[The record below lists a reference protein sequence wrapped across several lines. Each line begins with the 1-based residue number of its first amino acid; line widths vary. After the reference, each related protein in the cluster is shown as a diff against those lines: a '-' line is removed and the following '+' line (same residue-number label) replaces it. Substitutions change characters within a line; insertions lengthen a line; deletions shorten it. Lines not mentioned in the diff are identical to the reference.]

1 MESVLLTSCLHIV
14 PLRTQKGL
22 QRVARAAEL
31 VHSCANRPII
41 ATSNPNIPKCLHPT
55 CQVSG
60 ATNVFVCVE
69 CVYFACMPSINFQQN
84 NTSKIQQ
91 SQPYNTHLHHHHAH
105 SSHKIYLSVEHDH
118 LFCIE
123 CDDYIFDRYL
133 DSAIALQKYIAQSEK
148 GKFLI
153 SNGLNQTLVEKSSDP
168 IIDQGKRRFRKRR
181 LRTEKEWVPSKE
193 EMKIIGQNTGL
204 LSSILSTSITE
215 LELPVGLFNLGN
227 SCYMN
232 SVLQAFLNAPALRNF
247 FLADQHRPYCK
258 KKNETDCLACAIDR
272 LICDS
277 CFIPNAQAKK
287 KEKGNGANSL
297 TIPFLVPHKILDIV
311 WRHSRNLATYAQ
323 HDAHEFLIAA
333 LNILHSHSQRVE
345 ESPPRKYTK
354 REPDLQDIEMSN
366 DQLSGKDGN
375 RKEKGESENVQ
386 KDVCDDELLNE
397 SESAFEGISSIAKTL
412 FSGTLQ
418 SDVICSVC
426 GNSSPTLED
435 FYDIALDVDK
445 LVKPVST
452 RRSRAPSPNAELG
465 NSDSTK
471 TGQRGARSQTH
482 AHGEELPFKD
492 KFGNH
497 TDNSTDMNSGVESG
511 KLNMVSESQ
520 FATDKE
526 KDSDPFNS
534 IYECL
539 SRFTKPETL
548 DSSSK
553 MHCSV
558 CECRQEARKQMS
570 IRTLPAIVCFHFKR
584 FEQSFANTG
593 RSEMVK
599 NETPVEFPVDGLD
612 LSQFRTSKVVQRR
625 NTTKSKH
632 ATAEAL
638 VDAIDKNF
646 HNSQRNDN
654 EGDQLH
660 TKDPKDATYDLFA
673 IVNHLG
679 KIDSGHYTTNVRRQ
693 GIWYKCDDKEVSPI
707 GNVEQT
713 IRSGE
718 AYLLFYARRHTNF
731 QF

>member
-1 MESVLLTSCLHIV
+1 MESVLLTSCPHLV

-41 ATSNPNIPKCLHPT
+41 PTSNSNVPKCLHPT
-55 CQVSG
+55 CQASG
-60 ATNVFVCVE
+60 SKNIFICVD
-69 CVYFACMPSINFQQN
+69 CVYFACMPNITFQQN
-84 NTSKIQQ
+84 NTSRIQQ
-91 SQPYNTHLHHHHAH
+91 SEQHTHLHHHHAN
-105 SSHKIYLSVEHDH
+105 STHKIYLSVEYDH

-133 DSAIALQKYIAQSEK
+133 DSAIALQKYVAQSEK

-153 SNGLNQTLVEKSSDP
+153 SNNLNQASERSPDS
-168 IIDQGKRRFRKRR
+168 IIGQEKRRFKKRR
-181 LRTEKEWVPSKE
+181 LRTEKEWVPSQE
-193 EMKIIGQNTGL
+193 EMRIIGQNAGL
-204 LSSILSTSITE
+204 LSSLLSTSITE

-258 KKNETDCLACAIDR
+258 RKNETDCLACAIDR

-277 CFIPNAQAKK
+277 CFIPNAQTKK
-287 KEKGNGANSL
+287 KEKGANGL

-311 WRHSRNLATYAQ
+311 WRHARHLATYAQ

-333 LNILHSHSQRVE
+333 LNILHTHSQRVE
-345 ESPPRKYTK
+345 ESPPRKQVK
-354 REPDLQDIEMSN
+354 RESNFQDIEMIS
-366 DQLSGKDGN
+366 DQPSGKNKNKNVEGKSD
-375 RKEKGESENVQ
+375 NVQ
-386 KDVCDDELLNE
+386 TNVGEDELLNE
-397 SESAFEGISSIAKTL
+397 SESVFEGISSIVKTL

-465 NSDSTK
+465 NGESVK
-471 TGQRGARSQTH
+471 TGQRGARLQMHTR
-482 AHGEELPFKD
+482 GEELPFKD
-492 KFGNH
+492 KSASR
-497 TDNSTDMNSGVESG
+497 TDNSTDLNSGLEPG
-511 KLNMVSESQ
+511 KLATGSDSQ
-520 FATDKE
+520 SITDRE
-526 KDSDPFNS
+526 KDPDPFNS

-539 SRFTKPETL
+539 SRFTKPEKL

-553 MHCSV
+553 MYCSV

-570 IRTLPAIVCFHFKR
+570 IRALPAIVCFHFKR
-584 FEQSFANTG
+584 FEQSFANTR

-599 NETPVEFPVDGLD
+599 NETPVEFPVEGLD
-612 LSQFRTSKVVQRR
+612 LSQFRTSKVLESRK
-625 NTTKSKH
+625 TTESKQTTVG
-632 ATAEAL
+632 AIA
-638 VDAIDKNF
+638 DAIDINF
-646 HNSQRNDN
+646 HNSQKNNKED
-654 EGDQLH
+654 DQSH
-660 TKDPKDATYDLFA
+660 TKDATYDLFA
-673 IVNHLG
+673 VVNHLG

-693 GIWYKCDDKEVSPI
+693 GIWYKCDDEKVSPI

-718 AYLLFYARRHTNF
+718 AYLLFYAQRHTNF
-731 QF
+731 HF